1 MSEPEARPPA
11 GEAAVGEAVTVEA
24 TGETVGEAKWKALR
38 ELELL
43 VPALDKAAVR
53 FQVLSEG
60 RRGLLGVG
68 YTPARVLAAAD
79 ATVPAEAPPAPD
91 ESELATH
98 VRTLLGHVTVALG
111 IRCQIDIAETDETLT
126 ATCTGGELGLLIG
139 KHGATIDAVQLLASA
154 ITGRGAAERKEIV
167 VDAAGY
173 RERRRRTLEGVA
185 VRSAEEALRAGGR
198 VELDPMSSAERR
210 LVHERLKDYDGVRTV
225 SEGDEP
231 NRYVVVELA

>member
-1 MSEPEARPPA
+1 VSEPV
-11 GEAAVGEAVTVEA
+11 VGEPVAVEA
-24 TGETVGEAKWKALR
+24 TGETVGEAKWNALR

-43 VPALDKAAVR
+43 MPSLDKAAVR

-60 RRGLLGVG
+60 KRGLLGVG
-68 YTPARVLAAAD
+68 YTPARVLAAVDSA
-79 ATVPAEAPPAPD
+79 AASEAQPAVD
-91 ESELATH
+91 ESEQAARL
-98 VRTLLGHVTVALG
+98 RTLLEHVTAALG
-111 IRCQIDIAETDETLT
+111 IRGQIDVSETDETLT
-126 ATCTGGELGLLIG
+126 ATCSGAELGLLIG
-139 KHGATIDAVQLLASA
+139 KHGATIDAVQVLAAA
-154 ITGRGAAERKEIV
+154 IVGRGAEERKTVV

-173 RERRRRTLEGVA
+173 RDRRRRTLEGVA
-185 VRSAEEALRAGGR
+185 LRCAEEALRSGER